1 MSANSNALESR
12 LGSLRVSAPASL
24 VADVELGTGLVDGYT
39 VVASPVGDV
48 VVAFNPS
55 GVSAVDLAD
64 DGFGDRFRARFVR
77 SLVPAEPPTVWMNR
91 IEEALDRGRPG
102 LLPIDYRSVTTFQRT
117 ILELAATIPRGQ
129 VRPYSWLARSAGQPG
144 AARAVGSTMARNPVP
159 LIVPCHRVIRSDGK
173 IGNYSLGG
181 PKNKWELLSFEG
193 AEPDRIESIAA
204 AGIRLLASEATGIYC
219 FPTCHQARRISQAQL
234 HGFRSEE
241 QAESLGFRACRVCR
255 PGGLGTRRA

>member
-1 MSANSNALESR
+1 MTAHSHASFSAVESR
-12 LGSLRVSAPASL
+12 LGSLRVAAPASL
-24 VADVELGTGLVDGYT
+24 LTEVELGTGLVDGYT
-39 VVASPVGDV
+39 VVTSPVGEV
-48 VVAFNPS
+48 IVAFNPN

-64 DGFGDRFRARFVR
+64 EGFGDRFRARFFR
-77 SLVPAEPPTVWMNR
+77 SLVAAEPPAVWVNR

-102 LLPIDYRSVTTFQRT
+102 LLPIDFRSVTPFQQR

-129 VRPYSWLARSAGQPG
+129 VRPYSWLARAAGKPG

-181 PKNKWELLSFEG
+181 PENKWELLAFEG

-204 AGIRLLASEATGIYC
+204 AGVRLLGSDTTGIFC
-219 FPTCHQARRISQAQL
+219 FPTCHQARRISESHL
-234 HGFRSEE
+234 RRFRSESE
-241 QAESLGFRACRVCR
+241 AKSSGFRPCRICR
-255 PGGLGTRRA
+255 PGD

>member
-1 MSANSNALESR
+1 MTSSPEFLESK
-12 LGSLRVSAPASL
+12 LTSLRVSAPLSL
-24 VADVELGTGLVDGYT
+24 LAEVELGTGLVDGYT

-48 VVAFNPS
+48 VVAFNPR

-64 DGFGDRFRARFVR
+64 DGFIDRFRSRFVR
-77 SLVPAEPPTVWMNR
+77 ALVPAEPPTLWVNR

-102 LLPIDYRSVTTFQRT
+102 ALPIDFRSVTPFQQR

-129 VRPYSWLARSAGQPG
+129 VRPYSWLARAVGAPG

-181 PKNKWELLSFEG
+181 PENKWELLAFEG
-193 AEPDRIESIAA
+193 AEPERIESIAA
-204 AGIRLLASEATGIYC
+204 SGIRLLGSGTTGIFCY
-219 FPTCHQARRISQAQL
+219 PTCHQARAISEGNLRRFRSSQEAESG
-234 HGFRSEE
+234 GFRP
-241 QAESLGFRACRVCR
+241 CRICR
-255 PGGLGTRRA
+255 PG

>member
-1 MSANSNALESR
+1 MTANSNAPSLSIESR
-12 LGSLRVSAPASL
+12 LGALRVPAPPRL
-24 VADVELGTGLVDGYT
+24 LTEVELGTGLADGYT

-48 VVAFNPS
+48 IVAFNPH

-64 DGFGDRFRARFVR
+64 KGFGDRFRARFFR
-77 SLVPAEPPTVWMNR
+77 TLVAAEPPPAWVNR

-102 LLPIDYRSVTTFQRT
+102 LLPIDFRSVTPFQQR

-129 VRPYSWLARSAGQPG
+129 VRPYSWLARVAGNVG

-181 PKNKWELLSFEG
+181 PDNKWQLLTLEG
-193 AEPDRIESIAA
+193 AEPDRIESLA
-204 AGIRLLASEATGIYC
+204 AGGTRLLGSDTTGIFC
-219 FPTCHQARRISQAQL
+219 FPTCHQARRISEAHL
-234 HGFRSEE
+234 RRFRSESE
-241 QAESLGFRACRVCR
+241 AEASGFRPCRICR
-255 PGGLGTRRA
+255 PG